1 MTFGTAR
8 QGAGPRGDPFDF
20 ACRKLLERVGIE
32 PFYHHVLID
41 EGQDFPGGFYELC
54 FALAVGERDQ
64 KNIVWAYDELQ
75 NILNVKIRSPDE
87 LFGTDNDGQP
97 RVSLERAGRRLPPG
111 TVNDTVL
118 SKCYRNQREI
128 LVSAHALGFGIYGE
142 IVQLLE
148 SRDHWQDVGYEVV
161 SPNAFKVGQPVKI
174 FRPPENS
181 PLGLDQAGVARLI
194 ECHRANSLQ
203 DEVEWVAR
211 GVTEFLNG
219 GLQPEDIMVISLD
232 DRNARAYLR
241 AISSDLARAEV
252 GTNNITADP
261 YDEPPFVIQNKVT
274 LSTVYRAKGNEASVV
289 FAVGVDA
296 IPTRTRSGRNRLFT
310 AFTRT
315 KAWLRVSGLS
325 AGAAKIEREIDTA
338 MEHFPYLDFVMP
350 DLRQVELIQRDLS
363 QRSVRAKKI
372 RDEFT
377 KRLRAEG
384 FTDDEIADLLTVEV
398 KNGQA

>member
-1 MTFGTAR
+1 MPGAYSDACRRHGVTPMTFSAAR

-20 ACRKLLERVGIE
+20 ACRKLQERVRIE

-87 LFGTDNDGQP
+87 LFGEDGDGRP
-97 RVSLERAGRRLPPG
+97 RVSLERAGRHLPPG
-111 TVNDTVL
+111 SVNDTVL

-161 SPNAFKVGQPVKI
+161 SPDAFQVGRPVRI
-174 FRPPENS
+174 FRPPENC
-181 PLGLDQAGVARLI
+181 PLSLKQAGVASLI
-194 ECHRANSLQ
+194 EWKAASSFQ
-203 DEVEWVAR
+203 DEVGWVVS
-211 GVTEFLNG
+211 GVAEFLSG

-241 AISSDLARAEV
+241 AISSSLAQRGI

-261 YDEPPFVIQNKVT
+261 YDEPPFMIPNKVT

-289 FAVGVDA
+289 FAVGVAA
-296 IPTRTRSGRNRLFT
+296 IPIKARSGRNRLFT

-315 KAWLRVSGLS
+315 KARLRVSGLS
-325 AGAAKIEREIDTA
+325 AGAAKIEQEIQTA
-338 MEHFPYLDFVMP
+338 MDHFPY
-350 DLRQVELIQRDLS
+350 
-363 QRSVRAKKI
+363 
-372 RDEFT
+372 
-377 KRLRAEG
+377 
-384 FTDDEIADLLTVEV
+384 
-398 KNGQA
+398 